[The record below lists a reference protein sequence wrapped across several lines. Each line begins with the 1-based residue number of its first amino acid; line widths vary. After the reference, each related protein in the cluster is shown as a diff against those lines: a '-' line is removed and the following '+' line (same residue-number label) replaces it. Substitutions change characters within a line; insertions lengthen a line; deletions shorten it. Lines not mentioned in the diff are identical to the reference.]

1 MSNTKRIIWI
11 DAVKGIAI
19 LLLLFSHSM
28 TEYDLIKNWILAFRI
43 PIFFIICGYIVHMK
57 YPDGFQQGQ
66 LPDLISK
73 RWYNLFKPYF
83 IFGIAFI
90 VFLSIIRIIGGEP
103 LNTFTLL
110 IDLISMEGVAS
121 LWFLPTYFFSEIF
134 LISLLGLFKGNTR
147 YYVIII
153 ITIILSVIDQNVL
166 TYPFSLFYKIAA
178 GSVFVFI
185 GFLFASYKIEEKL
198 SWKFALLLLLLFSF
212 FTIFNRGASM
222 NNMKIVP
229 FYLINAVIINMC
241 FITLVYVIV
250 EKYGDNKLLSF
261 YGKNSLIV
269 ICTNN
274 LIIETLRLI
283 DYVFWGNILLSM
295 GYIGVFLFFIIIT
308 ICEYPF
314 LKVFGGK
321 FKRKE
326 IVR

>member
-1 MSNTKRIIWI
+1 MSKAKRIIWI

-28 TEYDLIKNWILAFRI
+28 IEYDLIKNWILAFRI

-57 YPDGFQQGQ
+57 YPDGFLQGQ
-66 LPDLISK
+66 LLDLISK

-83 IFGIAFI
+83 IFGIALI
-90 VFLSIIRIIGGEP
+90 IFLNILRIIGGEP
-103 LNTFTLL
+103 LNIITPL
-110 IDLISMEGVAS
+110 IDLISMEGYAS
-121 LWFLPTYFFSEIF
+121 LWFLPTYFLSEIV

-153 ITIILSVIDQNVL
+153 IIVLSVVDQSVL
-166 TYPFSLFYKIAA
+166 TYPFSLIYKAAA

-185 GFLFASYKIEEKL
+185 GFLFATYKIEEKL
-198 SWKFALLLLLLFSF
+198 SWKLALLLLLLFSF

-222 NNMKIVP
+222 NNMKTVP
-229 FYLINAVIINMC
+229 FYLINAVVINMC
-241 FITLVYVIV
+241 FITLVYVLV
-250 EKYGDNKLLSF
+250 EKFGDNKLLSF

-274 LIIETLRLI
+274 LIIETVRLI

-295 GYIGVFLFFIIIT
+295 GYFGVFLFFIIIT
-308 ICEYPF
+308 ICEYPL

-321 FKRKE
+321 FKRKD
-326 IVR
+326 IIR